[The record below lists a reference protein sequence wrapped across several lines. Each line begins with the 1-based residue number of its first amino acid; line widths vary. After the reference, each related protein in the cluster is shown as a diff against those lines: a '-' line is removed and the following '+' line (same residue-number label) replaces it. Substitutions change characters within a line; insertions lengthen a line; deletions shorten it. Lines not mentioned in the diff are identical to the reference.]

1 MVSRQYDRALA
12 KPSSS
17 FFLLGMRGTGKSS
30 WVKRNFPKAC
40 LVNLLDEGLYQE
52 LLVNPSLL
60 RKMIAR
66 LRRGSWVVI
75 DEVQRIPPLL
85 NEVHRAIEDL
95 GLKFALLGSSARKLR
110 RTGVNLLGGRA
121 LVKYMYPF
129 IPVEMGDEYEIS
141 RTLQYGSLPLIV
153 ASRNPAEQL
162 RGYVQSYLREE
173 IQVEALVRNL
183 PGFARFLQVAALF
196 HGQVMNVDGVARD
209 AGVAR
214 TTVQGYLEII
224 EDTLLAFRLPAFE
237 GRLRVKEKR
246 HPKLYWIDPGV
257 VRAAKNQLAVPAA
270 EERGHLLEGLIVQTV
285 RAARDYGLIRFDD
298 LYYWSTGEVE
308 VDLLLS
314 RGDSYTAI
322 EIKSTGRLRPE
333 HLRGLNAI
341 KDLRGVKRR
350 ILVYEG
356 ERQFV
361 EDGGIE
367 VIPVKEFLRM
377 LSRGLRYSDEKIG
390 EAP

>member
-1 MVSRQYDRALA
+1 MESKLYKRALL
-12 KPSSS
+12 KPATS

-30 WVKRNFPKAC
+30 WVQRMFPKAFV
-40 LVNLLDEGLYQE
+40 VNLLDEALYQE

-60 RKMIAR
+60 RKMLLG

-75 DEVQRIPPLL
+75 DEVQRIPSLL
-85 NEVHRAIEDL
+85 NEVHRSIEEL

-110 RTGVNLLGGRA
+110 RDGVNLLGGRA
-121 LVKYMYPF
+121 LQKYMYPL
-129 IPVEMGDEYEIS
+129 IPIEMEDDYDIS
-141 RTLQYGSLPLIV
+141 RVLHYGSLPLIV
-153 ASRNPAEQL
+153 AARAPAEQL

-214 TTVQGYLEII
+214 TTVQGYVQIL
-224 EDTLLAFRLPAFE
+224 EDTLLAFRLRAFE

-246 HPKLYWIDPGV
+246 HPKLYWVDAGV
-257 VRAAKNQLAVPAA
+257 ARAAKNQLGAPTA
-270 EERGHLLEGLIVQTV
+270 EERGHLLEGVVIQAI
-285 RAARDYGLIRFDD
+285 RASRDYGLLKFDE
-298 LYYWSTGEVE
+298 LYYWSTGSVE

-314 RGDSYTAI
+314 RGNSFTAI
-322 EIKSTGRLRPE
+322 EVKATQRLRPE

-341 KDLRGVKRR
+341 QELPGVKRR
-350 ILVYEG
+350 LLVYEG
-356 ERQFV
+356 ERRFI

-367 VIPVKEFLRM
+367 VVPIKDFIEM
-377 LSRGLRYSDEKIG
+377 LSWGLK
-390 EAP
+390 

>member
-75 DEVQRIPPLL
+75 DEVQRIPSLL

-121 LVKYMYPF
+121 LVKYMHPL

-246 HPKLYWIDPGV
+246 HPKLY
-257 VRAAKNQLAVPAA
+257 
-270 EERGHLLEGLIVQTV
+270 
-285 RAARDYGLIRFDD
+285 
-298 LYYWSTGEVE
+298 
-308 VDLLLS
+308 
-314 RGDSYTAI
+314 
-322 EIKSTGRLRPE
+322 
-333 HLRGLNAI
+333 
-341 KDLRGVKRR
+341 
-350 ILVYEG
+350 
-356 ERQFV
+356 
-361 EDGGIE
+361 
-367 VIPVKEFLRM
+367 
-377 LSRGLRYSDEKIG
+377 
-390 EAP
+390 